1 MVIINKETN
10 TDKFVVVQSNDLIEA
25 LYSPALTAR
34 AHKVARLIFS
44 LISPEDKDLKLYSI
58 TIDAMKRYLGYKN
71 DVTWGRFQDDLRD
84 IADRLNKEPIVI
96 KTTENILTAYLI
108 AAYAIDYKKGVVTF
122 EIPLLLKPFLLE
134 LKRNFTMYPLLYIP
148 KLKSSYSIRLYELL
162 YQYKT
167 IGHRTFELEDLQK
180 KVGSEYELYGDFKR
194 KVLSI
199 AQRDLEEHTDIRFE
213 YKEIKTV
220 RKVSALKFS
229 IITNQPKQ
237 DAPRQS
243 ILNFLEEAVQVDEKP
258 ELPDDIVQILKG
270 WGMNEKSLSK
280 YINLGFNVIL
290 DDVLRQNAELRCAVL
305 ENYYREKIALVENAP
320 NTKSSPHGISFGE
333 GSNRVGFF
341 IKALQEDWQNPK
353 AIKEQQDKDVKK
365 KRQNVQKRLKE
376 LDFKKD
382 FLKKQ
387 QDEEKVKI
395 YELIIADVLIFDL
408 VFEETKKSVTAF
420 RDTVFPAGMSA
431 SECFKKGGMSRNLLA
446 AKMEELFPE
455 KFSALNNIFK
465 KEMLEIEK
473 ESEELKKMAHS
484 E

>member
-96 KTTENILTAYLI
+96 KTTENIITAYMI

-134 LKRNFTMYPLLYIP
+134 LKKNFTMYPLLYIP

-180 KVGSEYELYGDFKR
+180 KVGSEYDLYGDFKR
-194 KVLSI
+194 KVLGI

-213 YKEIKTV
+213 YKEIKNV
-220 RKVSALKFS
+220 RKVSAIKFS
-229 IITNQPKQ
+229 ILNNQPKQ
-237 DAPRQS
+237 DTPKQS

-258 ELPDDIVQILKG
+258 EISTDLLQILRG
-270 WGMNEKSLSK
+270 WGINEKSLTK
-280 YINLGFNVIL
+280 YINLGFNIIV
-290 DDVLRQNAELRCAVL
+290 DDTTRQEVELRCGSL
-305 ENYYREKIALVENAP
+305 ENYYKEKISLVEAAFSDSMRQ
-320 NTKSSPHGISFGE
+320 NT
-333 GSNRVGFF
+333 SNRAGFF
-341 IKALQEDWQNPK
+341 VKALQEDWQTPK
-353 AIKEQQDKDVKK
+353 AFKEQQVKDAQKT
-365 KRQNVQKRLKE
+365 RQNIQKRLKE
-376 LDFKKD
+376 LDIKKES
-382 FLKKQ
+382 LKKQ
-387 QDEEKVKI
+387 LEAEKTKI
-395 YELIIADVLIFDL
+395 YNLITTDKKIFNI
-408 VFEETKKSVTAF
+408 VFEETKKGVTAF
-420 RDTVFPAGMSA
+420 RDTVFPPELSPI
-431 SECFKKGGMSRNLLA
+431 ECFNKAGMSRNLII

-455 KFSALNNIFK
+455 KFSTINDSFKAEIQPLEAEMKDLNNR
-465 KEMLEIEK
+465 
-473 ESEELKKMAHS
+473 
-484 E
+484 

>member
-108 AAYAIDYKKGVVTF
+108 AAYAVDYKKGVVTF

-162 YQYKT
+162 YQYKS

-180 KVGSEYELYGDFKR
+180 KVGSEYDLYGDFKR
-194 KVLSI
+194 KVLGI

-213 YKEIKTV
+213 YKEIKNV

-229 IITNQPKQ
+229 IIPNQPKQ
-237 DAPRQS
+237 DTPKQT

-258 ELPDDIVQILKG
+258 ELPIDILQILAG

-280 YINLGFNVIL
+280 YLNLGFNVII
-290 DDVLRQNAELRCAVL
+290 DDEARTKAELRCDSL
-305 ENYYREKIALVENAP
+305 EKYYREKIDLVENASKTRSTP
-320 NTKSSPHGISFGE
+320 NGITE
-333 GSNRVGFF
+333 GGTNRVGFF
-341 IKALQEDWQNPK
+341 IKALQEDWQNLK

-365 KRQNVQKRLKE
+365 KQMNVQKRLKE
-376 LDFKKD
+376 LEVKKEA
-382 FLKKQ
+382 LKKQ
-387 QDEEKVKI
+387 LELEKTKI
-395 YELIIADVLIFDL
+395 YELIVVDKLILDL
-408 VFEETKKSVTAF
+408 VYEETKKGVTAF
-420 RDTVFPAGMSA
+420 RETVFPSNMSPT
-431 SECFKKGGMSRNLLA
+431 ECFKKGGMSRNLLA

-455 KFSALNNIFK
+455 KFMPFSEFFK
-465 KEMLEIEK
+465 NDFSGIHKEIED
-473 ESEELKKMAHS
+473 LQKMMLTA
-484 E
+484 

>member
-320 NTKSSPHGISFGE
+320 NTKSSPHGTSFGE
-333 GSNRVGFF
+333 GGNRVGFF

-431 SECFKKGGMSRNLLA
+431 SECFQKGGMSRNLLA

-465 KEMLEIEK
+465 TEMLEIEK

>member
-108 AAYAIDYKKGVVTF
+108 AAYAVDYKKGVVTF

-162 YQYKT
+162 YQYKS

-180 KVGSEYELYGDFKR
+180 KVGSEYDLYGDFKR
-194 KVLSI
+194 KVLGI

-213 YKEIKTV
+213 YKEIKNV

-229 IITNQPKQ
+229 IIANQPKQ
-237 DAPRQS
+237 DAPKQT
-243 ILNFLEEAVQVDEKP
+243 ILNFLEAAVQVDEKP
-258 ELPDDIVQILKG
+258 KVTNDILQILVG

-280 YINLGFNVIL
+280 YTNLGFNVIT
-290 DDVLRQNAELRCAVL
+290 DDEAREKAELRCHTL
-305 ENYYREKIALVENAP
+305 EKYYREKIDLVENASKAR
-320 NTKSSPHGISFGE
+320 NTE
-333 GSNRVGFF
+333 GGANRVGFF
-341 IKALQEDWQNPK
+341 IKALQEDWQNLR

-365 KRQNVQKRLKE
+365 KQMNVQKRLKE
-376 LDFKKD
+376 LNTKKEA
-382 FLKKQ
+382 LKKQ
-387 QDEEKVKI
+387 LELEKANI
-395 YELIIADVLIFDL
+395 YELIVADALIFDI
-408 VFEETKKSVTAF
+408 VYEETKKGVTSF
-420 RDTVFPAGMSA
+420 RETVFPSNMPAI
-431 SECFKKGGMSRNLLA
+431 ECFKKGGMSRNLLA

-455 KFSALNNIFK
+455 KFMPFNEVFK
-465 KEMLEIEK
+465 NDILSIQKETEDLQ
-473 ESEELKKMAHS
+473 KMMVTA
-484 E
+484 

>member
-320 NTKSSPHGISFGE
+320 NTKSSPHGTSFGE
-333 GSNRVGFF
+333 GGNRVGFF

>member
-108 AAYAIDYKKGVVTF
+108 AAYAVDYKKGVVTF

-162 YQYKT
+162 YQYKS

-180 KVGSEYELYGDFKR
+180 KVGSEYDLYGDFKR
-194 KVLSI
+194 KVLGI

-213 YKEIKTV
+213 YKEIKNV

-229 IITNQPKQ
+229 IIANQPKQ
-237 DAPRQS
+237 DAPKQT

-258 ELPDDIVQILKG
+258 EVTNDILQILVG

-280 YINLGFNVIL
+280 YTNLGFNVII
-290 DDVLRQNAELRCAVL
+290 DDAA
-305 ENYYREKIALVENAP
+305 REKAEIRCGTLEKYYQEKINLVENASNAR
-320 NTKSSPHGISFGE
+320 NTE
-333 GSNRVGFF
+333 GGANRVGFF
-341 IKALQEDWQNPK
+341 IKALQEDWQNLK

-365 KRQNVQKRLKE
+365 KQFNVQKRLKE
-376 LDFKKD
+376 LEVKKES
-382 FLKKQ
+382 LKKQ
-387 QDEEKVKI
+387 LEVEKTKI
-395 YELIIADVLIFDL
+395 YELIVIDTLILDL
-408 VFEETKKSVTAF
+408 VYEETKKGVTAF
-420 RDTVFPAGMSA
+420 RETVFPSNMSPT
-431 SECFKKGGMSRNLLA
+431 ECFKKGGMSRNLLA

-455 KFSALNNIFK
+455 KFIPFNELFK
-465 KEMLEIEK
+465 NDFSSIHKEIED
-473 ESEELKKMAHS
+473 LQKMMFTA
-484 E
+484 

>member
-108 AAYAIDYKKGVVTF
+108 AAYAVDYKKGTVTF

-162 YQYKT
+162 YQYKS

-180 KVGSEYELYGDFKR
+180 KVGSEYDLYGDFKR
-194 KVLSI
+194 KVLGI

-237 DAPRQS
+237 DTPKQT
-243 ILNFLEEAVQVDEKP
+243 ILSFLEEAVQVDEKP
-258 ELPDDIVQILKG
+258 ELSNNTLQILTG

-280 YINLGFNVIL
+280 YINMGFNVIL
-290 DDVLRQNAELRCAVL
+290 DDEA
-305 ENYYREKIALVENAP
+305 REKAEIRCLTLEKYYSEKIDLVNNAS
-320 NTKSSPHGISFGE
+320 NGRSSSKSINESSG
-333 GSNRVGFF
+333 NRVGFF
-341 IKALQEDWQNPK
+341 IKALQEDWQNLSAVK
-353 AIKEQQDKDVKK
+353 DQQDKDIKK
-365 KRQNVQKRLKE
+365 KQLNIQKRLKE
-376 LDFKKD
+376 LELKKD
-382 FLKKQ
+382 MLKKQ
-387 QDEEKVKI
+387 LELEKTNI
-395 YELIIADVLIFDL
+395 YNLIVEDTVILNL
-408 VFEETKKSVTAF
+408 VYEETKKGVTAF
-420 RDTVFPAGMSA
+420 RETVFPSNMSA
-431 SECFKKGGMSRNLLA
+431 VECFNKGGMSRNLLA

-455 KFSALNNIFK
+455 KFEIYNEVFK
-465 KEMLEIEK
+465 NDLSEINKEVDD
-473 ESEELKKMAHS
+473 LKKMMH
-484 E
+484 

>member
-108 AAYAIDYKKGVVTF
+108 AAYAVDYKKGVVTF

-162 YQYKT
+162 YQYKS

-180 KVGSEYELYGDFKR
+180 KVGSEYDLYGDFKR
-194 KVLSI
+194 KVLGI

-213 YKEIKTV
+213 YKEIKNV

-229 IITNQPKQ
+229 IIANQPKQ
-237 DAPRQS
+237 DAPKQT

-258 ELPDDIVQILKG
+258 EVTNDILQILVG

-280 YINLGFNVIL
+280 YTNLGFNVIT
-290 DDVLRQNAELRCAVL
+290 DDAA
-305 ENYYREKIALVENAP
+305 REKAEIRCVTLEKYYQEKINLVENAS
-320 NTKSSPHGISFGE
+320 NARNNE
-333 GSNRVGFF
+333 GGANRVGFF
-341 IKALQEDWQNPK
+341 IKALQEDWQNLK

-365 KRQNVQKRLKE
+365 KQMNVQKRLKE
-376 LDFKKD
+376 LNIKKEA
-382 FLKKQ
+382 LKKQ
-387 QDEEKVKI
+387 LELEKSNI
-395 YELIIADVLIFDL
+395 YELIVADALIFDI
-408 VFEETKKSVTAF
+408 VYEETKKGVTSF
-420 RDTVFPAGMSA
+420 RETVFPSNMPAI
-431 SECFKKGGMSRNLLA
+431 ECFKKGGMSRNLLA

-455 KFSALNNIFK
+455 KFMPFNELFK
-465 KEMLEIEK
+465 NDILGIQKETEDLQ
-473 ESEELKKMAHS
+473 KMMVAS
-484 E
+484 

>member
-108 AAYAIDYKKGVVTF
+108 AAYAVDYKKGVVTF

-162 YQYKT
+162 YQYKS

-180 KVGSEYELYGDFKR
+180 KVGSEYDLYGDFKR
-194 KVLSI
+194 KVLGI

-213 YKEIKTV
+213 YKEIKNV

-229 IITNQPKQ
+229 IIANQPKQ
-237 DAPRQS
+237 DAPKQT

-258 ELPDDIVQILKG
+258 ELPIDILQILAG
-270 WGMNEKSLSK
+270 WL
-280 YINLGFNVIL
+280 
-290 DDVLRQNAELRCAVL
+290 
-305 ENYYREKIALVENAP
+305 
-320 NTKSSPHGISFGE
+320 ISA
-333 GSNRVGFF
+333 N
-341 IKALQEDWQNPK
+341 I
-353 AIKEQQDKDVKK
+353 IKE
-365 KRQNVQKRLKE
+365 
-376 LDFKKD
+376 
-382 FLKKQ
+382 
-387 QDEEKVKI
+387 
-395 YELIIADVLIFDL
+395 IIATKTS
-408 VFEETKKSVTAF
+408 ERGETRIDDRV
-420 RDTVFPAGMSA
+420 
-431 SECFKKGGMSRNLLA
+431 SEAAMEDRKKGGY
-446 AKMEELFPE
+446 F
-455 KFSALNNIFK
+455 
-465 KEMLEIEK
+465 
-473 ESEELKKMAHS
+473 
-484 E
+484 

>member
-108 AAYAIDYKKGVVTF
+108 AAYAVDYKKGVVTF

-162 YQYKT
+162 YQYKS

-180 KVGSEYELYGDFKR
+180 KVGSEYDLYGDFKR
-194 KVLSI
+194 KVLAI

-213 YKEIKTV
+213 YKEIKNV

-229 IITNQPKQ
+229 IIANQPKQ
-237 DAPRQS
+237 DAPKQT

-258 ELPDDIVQILKG
+258 KVTNDILQILVG

-280 YINLGFNVIL
+280 YTNLGFNVIT
-290 DDVLRQNAELRCAVL
+290 DDVAKEKAEIRCGTL
-305 ENYYREKIALVENAP
+305 EKYYQEKINLVENAS
-320 NTKSSPHGISFGE
+320 NTRNTPKGINE
-333 GSNRVGFF
+333 GGANRVGFF
-341 IKALQEDWQNPK
+341 IKALQEDWQNLK

-365 KRQNVQKRLKE
+365 KQLNVQKRLKE
-376 LDFKKD
+376 LNFKKEA
-382 FLKKQ
+382 LKKQ
-387 QDEEKVKI
+387 LEAEKAVI
-395 YELIIADVLIFDL
+395 YELIAADALILDL
-408 VFEETKKSVTAF
+408 VYEETKKGVTAF
-420 RDTVFPAGMSA
+420 RETVFPSNMSPV
-431 SECFKKGGMSRNLLA
+431 ECFKKGGMSRNLLA

-455 KFSALNNIFK
+455 KFLPFNDVFK
-465 KEMLEIEK
+465 NDISGILK
-473 ESEELKKMAHS
+473 ESEDLQKMMLLA
-484 E
+484 

>member
-58 TIDAMKRYLGYKN
+58 TIDAMKRYLGYKS

-96 KTTENILTAYLI
+96 KTTENIITAYLI
-108 AAYAIDYKKGVVTF
+108 AAYAIDYKKGIVTF

-134 LKRNFTMYPLLYIP
+134 LKKNFTMYPLLYIP

-167 IGHRTFELEDLQK
+167 IGHRTFDLEDLQK

-194 KVLSI
+194 KVLGI

-213 YKEIKTV
+213 YKEIKNV
-220 RKVSALKFS
+220 RKVSAIKFS

-237 DAPRQS
+237 DSPKQTS
-243 ILNFLEEAVQVDEKP
+243 ILNFLEEAIQIDEKP
-258 ELPDDIVQILKG
+258 KISSEILQILRG
-270 WGMNEKSLSK
+270 WGVNEKSITK
-280 YINLGFNVIL
+280 YVNLGFNVIV
-290 DDVLRQNAELRCAVL
+290 DDESRREAELRCPQL
-305 ENYYREKIALVENAP
+305 ESYYQEKIDLVESAFSDTQRP
-320 NTKSSPHGISFGE
+320 NST
-333 GSNRVGFF
+333 NRAGFF

-353 AIKEQQDKDVKK
+353 AFKEQQEKEAQKA
-365 KRQNVQKRLKE
+365 RLNIQKRLKE
-376 LDFKKD
+376 LDSKKESM
-382 FLKKQ
+382 KKQ
-387 QDEEKVKI
+387 MEVEKTKI
-395 YELIIADVLIFDL
+395 YDL
-408 VFEETKKSVTAF
+408 VTADENIFNIIFEETKKGVTAF
-420 RDTVFPAGMSA
+420 RDTVFPADLSA
-431 SECFKKGGMSRNLLA
+431 IECFKKGGMSRNLIV

-455 KFSALNNIFK
+455 KFAAINDLFK
-465 KEMLEIEK
+465 TEIQLIDKEFM
-473 ESEELKKMAHS
+473 ELKKR
-484 E
+484 

>member
-108 AAYAIDYKKGVVTF
+108 AAYAVDYKKGVVTF

-162 YQYKT
+162 YQYKS

-180 KVGSEYELYGDFKR
+180 KVGSEYDLYGDFKR
-194 KVLSI
+194 KVLGI

-213 YKEIKTV
+213 YKEIKNV

-229 IITNQPKQ
+229 IIANQPKQ
-237 DAPRQS
+237 DTPKQT

-258 ELPDDIVQILKG
+258 EVTNDILQILVG

-280 YINLGFNVIL
+280 YTNLGFNVIT
-290 DDVLRQNAELRCAVL
+290 DDAA
-305 ENYYREKIALVENAP
+305 REKAEIRCGTLEKYYQEKINLVENASNAR
-320 NTKSSPHGISFGE
+320 NTE
-333 GSNRVGFF
+333 GGANRVGFF
-341 IKALQEDWQNPK
+341 IKALQEDWQNLK

-365 KRQNVQKRLKE
+365 KQMNVQKRLKE
-376 LDFKKD
+376 LNIKKEA
-382 FLKKQ
+382 LKKQ
-387 QDEEKVKI
+387 LELEKANI
-395 YELIIADVLIFDL
+395 YELIVADALIFDL
-408 VFEETKKSVTAF
+408 VYEETKKGVTSF
-420 RDTVFPAGMSA
+420 RETVFPSNMPAI
-431 SECFKKGGMSRNLLA
+431 ECFKKGGMSRNLLA

-455 KFSALNNIFK
+455 KFMPYNDLFK
-465 KEMLEIEK
+465 NDILSIQK
-473 ESEELKKMAHS
+473 ESEDLQKMMITA
-484 E
+484 

>member
-162 YQYKT
+162 YQYKS

-237 DAPRQS
+237 DTPRQS
-243 ILNFLEEAVQVDEKP
+243 ILNFLEEAVQVEEKP
-258 ELPDDIVQILKG
+258 ELPDDIVLILKG
-270 WGMNEKSLSK
+270 WSMNEKSISK
-280 YINLGFNVIL
+280 YVNLGFNVIA
-290 DDVLRQNAELRCAVL
+290 DDILRQKAELRCGVL
-305 ENYYREKIALVENAP
+305 DNYYREKITLVENAP
-320 NTKSSPHGISFGE
+320 NTRGTE
-333 GSNRVGFF
+333 GGNRIGFF

-365 KRQNVQKRLKE
+365 KKQNVQKRLKE

-387 QDEEKVKI
+387 QDEEKARI
-395 YELIIADVLIFDL
+395 YDLIMVDALIFDI
-408 VFEETKKSVTAF
+408 VFEETKKGVTAF
-420 RDTVFPAGMSA
+420 RDTVFPSNMSA

-465 KEMLEIEK
+465 KEMMEIEK
-473 ESEELKKMAHS
+473 ESQELKKMAHS
-484 E
+484 V

>member
-108 AAYAIDYKKGVVTF
+108 AAYAVDYKKGVVTF

-162 YQYKT
+162 YQYKS

-180 KVGSEYELYGDFKR
+180 KVGSEYDLYGDFKR
-194 KVLSI
+194 KVLGI

-213 YKEIKTV
+213 YKEIKNV

-229 IITNQPKQ
+229 IIANQPKQ
-237 DAPRQS
+237 DAPKQT

-258 ELPDDIVQILKG
+258 EVTNDILQILVG

-280 YINLGFNVIL
+280 YTNLGFNVII
-290 DDVLRQNAELRCAVL
+290 DDAA
-305 ENYYREKIALVENAP
+305 REKAEIRCGTLEKYYQEKINLVENASNAR
-320 NTKSSPHGISFGE
+320 NTE
-333 GSNRVGFF
+333 GGANRVGFF
-341 IKALQEDWQNPK
+341 IKALQEDWQNLK

-365 KRQNVQKRLKE
+365 KQFNVQKRLKE
-376 LDFKKD
+376 LEVKKES
-382 FLKKQ
+382 LKKQ
-387 QDEEKVKI
+387 LEVEKTKI
-395 YELIIADVLIFDL
+395 YELIVIDTLILDL
-408 VFEETKKSVTAF
+408 VYEETKKGVTAF
-420 RDTVFPAGMSA
+420 RETVFPSNMSPT
-431 SECFKKGGMSRNLLA
+431 ECFKKGGMSRNLLA

-455 KFSALNNIFK
+455 KFMPFNDLFK
-465 KEMLEIEK
+465 NDFSGIHKEIED
-473 ESEELKKMAHS
+473 LQKMMLTA
-484 E
+484 